1 MFAGV
6 REFLPEVDERNA
18 LHQALEG
25 GKIEEASKLI
35 RSSDE
40 AFLLERYRNLS
51 DCTPPSYKSCLHII
65 AAMSP
70 APQAVMP
77 CKELLCG
84 IRNEQKKDGLLNA
97 TVADESREN
106 DQTVRALF
114 ALLRTGKTQTW

>member
-1 MFAGV
+1 
-6 REFLPEVDERNA
+6 
-18 LHQALEG
+18 
-25 GKIEEASKLI
+25 
-35 RSSDE
+35 
-40 AFLLERYRNLS
+40 
-51 DCTPPSYKSCLHII
+51 
-65 AAMSP
+65 MSP